1 MRSSN
6 PVLNNEAF
14 APKQWGGIA
23 ADLRDGP
30 RFGSSA
36 GAVAKSTTMTITG
49 TVIKTSILLALTIA
63 SASGTAIWLKN
74 GGAAAVGQGALI
86 GASLGALALSL
97 VIAFVP
103 KTAPFL
109 APVYALLKGAFVGA
123 ISLFVAARAGD
134 AGAAMVTQAIA
145 LTFGIFAALL
155 GAYAFGLIRIGGT
168 MARVIL
174 VATAGVALTYI
185 AQMVASMMGFPFL
198 GAIHQSGWIG
208 IGFSLFVVA
217 LASLNLVMDFQ
228 TIENGV
234 ENKAPKYMEWY
245 GGFALLVT
253 LIWLYIEILQ
263 LLRKLN
269 QRE

>member
-1 MRSSN
+1 MRTSN

-30 RFGSSA
+30 RFGSN
-36 GAVAKSTTMTITG
+36 AVAGVKSSTMTIGG
-49 TVIKTSILLALTIA
+49 TVIKTAILLVLTIA
-63 SASGTAIWLKN
+63 SASGTGIWLNN
-74 GGAAAVGQGALI
+74 GGLAVVGQGALI
-86 GASLGALALSL
+86 GACLGALALSL
-97 VIAFVP
+97 VITFVP

-109 APVYALLKGAFVGA
+109 APVYAVLKGAFVGA
-123 ISLFVAARAGD
+123 ITLFVAQRAGD
-134 AGAAMVTQAIA
+134 KGAAMVTHAIA

-168 MARVIL
+168 MARVIMI
-174 VATAGVALTYI
+174 ATAGVALTYL
-185 AQMVASMMGFPFL
+185 AQMVASMMGYPFL
-198 GAIHQSGWIG
+198 GAIHEAGWIG

-253 LIWLYIEILQ
+253 LIWLYIEILR
-263 LLRKLN
+263 LLSKLN
-269 QRE
+269 RRD